1 MDYIASKIKNKECY
15 TFMLAIMFTS
25 TFIIFMISV
34 AFEIFYEVLLK
45 PLFNIYLKPN
55 NKHKIMVDKS
65 TN

>member
-1 MDYIASKIKNKECY
+1 
-15 TFMLAIMFTS
+15 MLAIMFTS

-45 PLFNIYLKPN
+45 PFINQYLKSN
-55 NKHKIMVDKS
+55 IKHKIMVFKS

>member
-1 MDYIASKIKNKECY
+1 MDYIASKIKTKECY
-15 TFMLAIMFTS
+15 TFMLAIMFTL

-45 PLFNIYLKPN
+45 PLIN
-55 NKHKIMVDKS
+55 IMVDKS

>member
-1 MDYIASKIKNKECY
+1 
-15 TFMLAIMFTS
+15 MLAIMFTL

-55 NKHKIMVDKS
+55 IKHKIMVDKS